1 MLAIAEMIIYS
12 FYLIFNS
19 LIAWLNIKEIDQ
31 YIEEL
36 NFRELLALTTKE
48 QIKYFQL
55 MLKRLYFRSNSEL
68 VSKVSL
74 QISKMKSSLSS
85 LQQLTINSF

>member
-55 MLKRLYFRSNSEL
+55 MLKRLYFRSNPEL

>member
-55 MLKRLYFRSNSEL
+55 MLKRLYFRSNPEL

-85 LQQLTINSF
+85 LQKLTINSF